1 MKLIDVWD
9 FFVNSSLHFAFAGTS
24 LAFIGSSILNFNMP
38 LIHYFI
44 IFSMFFFIA
53 AFNRHVDSKEDEI
66 NEPERVNFL
75 KNKSLLIVSVSVAFL
90 LVSFL
95 ILFYLWN
102 YQLIGLFSAA
112 FFISYFYNKKLF
124 FISKKLKELFVIKNV
139 SISLLLVLLGF
150 MYPYVL
156 SNASD
161 FAYLSIISAFFF
173 TRMFINTVT
182 FDIKD
187 IDGDKHAGV
196 MTIPVVMGEEKSRY
210 FLNFCNVLSGLILI
224 VWFILE
230 PHSPYFLLLFLP
242 VLMAGFYINLQSK
255 KFKRT
260 LQYEL
265 LVDGSELY
273 LLAFVIFLAR
283 TCGAF

>member
-1 MKLIDVWD
+1 MRLIDVWD
-9 FFVNSSLHFAFAGTS
+9 FFVHSSLHYAFAGTS
-24 LAFIGSSILNFNMP
+24 LAFVGSSVLNFNMP

-53 AFNRHVDSKEDEI
+53 AFNRYVDSKEDEI
-66 NEPERVNFL
+66 NDPERVNFL
-75 KNKSLLIVSVSVAFL
+75 KNKNFAIVSLSIVFL
-90 LVSFL
+90 LLSAL
-95 ILFYLWN
+95 ILFYLRN
-102 YQLIGLFSAA
+102 YLLIEIFSAA

-124 FISKKLKELFVIKNV
+124 IVSKKLKELFVIKNV
-139 SISLLLVLLGF
+139 SIALLIVLLGVV
-150 MYPYVL
+150 YPYVL

-161 FAYLSIISAFFF
+161 FAFLAIISSFFF

-196 MTIPVVMGEEKSRY
+196 MTIPVALGEEKSRY
-210 FLNFCNVLSGLILI
+210 YLNFCNVLSGLILV

-230 PHSPYFLLLFLP
+230 PHSQYLLLLFLP
-242 VLMAGFYINLQSK
+242 VLMASFYINLQSK
-255 KFKRT
+255 KFRRT

-273 LLAFVIFLAR
+273 LLAFVVFLAR
-283 TCGAF
+283 VYGVV